1 MSFPTPTNG
10 IGVPLVVTLT
20 GTGLVKLASQLAKQ
34 TTSQNTAPSGTQFA
48 AWFGGS
54 FPGGADFDA
63 VPGAGTGAAGATS
76 GGIQYGLTLSLSAAG
91 GFASTCQLTVV
102 ASDTQ
107 GNTESA
113 TPVYVSYADPTST
126 ANVGLGG
133 NANWRPSTASTG
145 FPLPTN
151 FNGQCASVSGSGLIT
166 AISVGQAIIEV
177 QVPFAGNTLAN
188 MGSPAPSSPTG
199 GDSQDPVVRQDVYA
213 QIVVQVVP

>member
-1 MSFPTPTNG
+1 MPFPTPTNG

-20 GTGLVKLASQLAKQ
+20 GTGLVKLASQLAKS

-63 VPGAGTGAAGATS
+63 TPGAGTGAAGATS
-76 GGIQYGLTLSLSAAG
+76 GGKQYGLTLSLSAAG

-113 TPVYVSYADPTST
+113 TPVYVSFADPTFT
-126 ANVGLGG
+126 GFN
-133 NANWRPSTASTG
+133 PKTASTG
-145 FPLPTN
+145 FPIPTN
-151 FNGQCASVSGSGLIT
+151 SNGQVASVSGSGLIT
-166 AISVGQAIIEV
+166 ALNVGQAIIEV
-177 QVPFAGNTLAN
+177 QVPFAGNTLTN
-188 MGSPAPSSPTG
+188 MS
-199 GDSQDPVVRQDVYA
+199 GDSQDPVARQEVFA
-213 QIVVQVVP
+213 QVVVEVVP